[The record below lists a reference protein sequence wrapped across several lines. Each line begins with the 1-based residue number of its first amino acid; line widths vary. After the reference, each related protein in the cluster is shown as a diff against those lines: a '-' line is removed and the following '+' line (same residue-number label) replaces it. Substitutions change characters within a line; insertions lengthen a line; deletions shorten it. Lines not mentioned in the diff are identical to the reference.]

1 VTAEGRRPLKER
13 LPLALDTTVED
24 TAAIAASPDV
34 AADVVVAA
42 ATAAAAGQL
51 AGRPFVVQVV
61 TSRHRHR

>member
-13 LPLALDTTVED
+13 LPLTLDTSVED

-42 ATAAAAGQL
+42 ATATAAG
-51 AGRPFVVQVV
+51 
-61 TSRHRHR
+61 